1 MTGRSLTRLPRDGSL
16 PHEEHLR
23 VIGRTAAELGGI
35 PPSSAPLLPDS
46 GHTRVRVVLSPGSV
60 SAGGDPPHP
69 TLSPPQN
76 GGGGEFFVGLAA
88 PPPGA
93 GDLAPPP
100 PPRLLLFSRGG
111 VGGGRGAGGARG
123 SPVPV
128 GAFRP

>member
-60 SAGGDPPHP
+60 SAGGDPPPP
-69 TLSPPQN
+69 TPSPHQN
-76 GGGGEFFVGLAA
+76 GWGGKFLVGLA
-88 PPPGA
+88 PSPSGA
-93 GDLAPPP
+93 VNLAPLPLH
-100 PPRLLLFSRGG
+100 RLLLFSLAPAPPRPPPPLFPPLL
-111 VGGGRGAGGARG
+111 
-123 SPVPV
+123 SPLL
-128 GAFRP
+128 